1 MKKTIYEQHSVVK
14 LQRRLENLAQ
24 KTDDL
29 YMRNELV
36 ELLSL
41 VLDVHDRLQD
51 IGELEN
57 FDE

>member
-36 ELLSL
+36 ELLAL

-51 IGELEN
+51 IGELDN
-57 FDE
+57 FEE